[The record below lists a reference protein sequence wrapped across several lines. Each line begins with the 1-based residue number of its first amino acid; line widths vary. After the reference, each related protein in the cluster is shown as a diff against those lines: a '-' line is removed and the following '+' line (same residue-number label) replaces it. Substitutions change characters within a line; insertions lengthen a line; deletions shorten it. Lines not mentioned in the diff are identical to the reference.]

1 MIVKVSW
8 GLQIKL
14 NMFVKNRT
22 VACELPAVACELN
35 SEIMKI
41 LERGRKY
48 YVSKWKV
55 SMK

>member
-1 MIVKVSW
+1 MIAKKVSW

-14 NMFVKNRT
+14 NMFVKKSRT
-22 VACELPAVACELN
+22 VACELYN
-35 SEIMKI
+35 EIMKI
-41 LERGRKY
+41 LESGKKY

>member
-1 MIVKVSW
+1 MIVKISW

-22 VACELPAVACELN
+22 VACELPAIACELN

-41 LERGRKY
+41 LERGKKY

-55 SMK
+55 LMK